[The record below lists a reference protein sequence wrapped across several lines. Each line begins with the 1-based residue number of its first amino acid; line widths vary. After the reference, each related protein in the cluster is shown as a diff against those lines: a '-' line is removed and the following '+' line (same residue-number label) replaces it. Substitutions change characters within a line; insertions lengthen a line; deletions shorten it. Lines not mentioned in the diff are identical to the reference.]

1 MNTKWQS
8 KTLDVDTGEKG
19 VVLIAAIALMAVL
32 ALVGVVAAVITS
44 TEIKISSNYN
54 TSVQASY
61 IARAGVEHARQKL
74 KFLNEG
80 STDTDSFSDELANA
94 ASFDETL
101 EGYTGDDDVP
111 VVGTTDL
118 GNGSY
123 TVYLTNDS
131 VDGSTNQTDTNRTVC
146 LTSVATT
153 SNGSKAIVEM
163 TVSDFE
169 LFPLPATITML
180 GSGATFT
187 GGNSIQKEFHGDD
200 HDQCGGSDPYK
211 PVIVLSDATEVSAMQ
226 EGIDTPSRYRTKSS
240 RGNPVNL
247 NSSPDEVVIDISQ
260 SEIDDIDS
268 NYDIN
273 LLDPADL
280 DDLVETIKGQ
290 ADTVAPDG
298 STDATVD
305 LGSTDDPKVVV
316 VTGDFEMISN
326 DIYHGAGILIVTGTL
341 IFAGSPNYDGLIL
354 VIGEGAVVRNSD
366 AGTLEDGI
374 FNGAILVAKT
384 TGGVLGASSYTT
396 AGHGKGT
403 IQYCSTAVDNAVDLL
418 SFLKPVAVRDIR

>member
-1 MNTKWQS
+1 
-8 KTLDVDTGEKG
+8 
-19 VVLIAAIALMAVL
+19 
-32 ALVGVVAAVITS
+32 
-44 TEIKISSNYN
+44 
-54 TSVQASY
+54 
-61 IARAGVEHARQKL
+61 
-74 KFLNEG
+74 
-80 STDTDSFSDELANA
+80 
-94 ASFDETL
+94 
-101 EGYTGDDDVP
+101 
-111 VVGTTDL
+111 
-118 GNGSY
+118 
-123 TVYLTNDS
+123 
-131 VDGSTNQTDTNRTVC
+131 
-146 LTSVATT
+146 
-153 SNGSKAIVEM
+153 M

-226 EGIDTPSRYRTKSS
+226 EGIDTPHKYQTKNSG
-240 RGNPVNL
+240 GNPVNL

-326 DIYHGAGILIVTGTL
+326 DIHHGAGILIVTGTL

-354 VIGEGAVVRNSD
+354 VIGEGCVRRIIGYYDS
-366 AGTLEDGI
+366 GM
-374 FNGAILVAKT
+374 FNGAILIANT
-384 TGGVLGASSYTT
+384 TGGVLGSPSYTT
-396 AGHGKGT
+396 LGTGKCFM
-403 IQYCSTAVDNAVDLL
+403 QYCSTAVDNAVDLL

>member
-1 MNTKWQS
+1 
-8 KTLDVDTGEKG
+8 
-19 VVLIAAIALMAVL
+19 
-32 ALVGVVAAVITS
+32 
-44 TEIKISSNYN
+44 
-54 TSVQASY
+54 
-61 IARAGVEHARQKL
+61 
-74 KFLNEG
+74 
-80 STDTDSFSDELANA
+80 
-94 ASFDETL
+94 
-101 EGYTGDDDVP
+101 
-111 VVGTTDL
+111 
-118 GNGSY
+118 
-123 TVYLTNDS
+123 
-131 VDGSTNQTDTNRTVC
+131 
-146 LTSVATT
+146 
-153 SNGSKAIVEM
+153 
-163 TVSDFE
+163 
-169 LFPLPATITML
+169 
-180 GSGATFT
+180 
-187 GGNSIQKEFHGDD
+187 
-200 HDQCGGSDPYK
+200 
-211 PVIVLSDATEVSAMQ
+211 MQ
-226 EGIDTPSRYRTKSS
+226 EGIDTPHKYQTKNSG
-240 RGNPVNL
+240 GNPVNL

-268 NYDIN
+268 DYDIN

-326 DIYHGAGILIVTGTL
+326 DIHHGAGILIVTGTL

-374 FNGAILVAKT
+374 FNGAILIAKT